1 MFEGYRFFFRN
12 DFPKCP
18 VYVAKDWHLPYT
30 YIGEWEFGKF
40 IPRQHFHYSYFLG
53 SCGISTI
60 TVREATPDEVLV
72 IKLGY
77 Y

>member
-18 VYVAKDWHLPYT
+18 VYVAKDWNLPYT

-40 IPRQHFHYSYFLG
+40 IPRQHIHYSYNDGAGLCTK
-53 SCGISTI
+53 S
-60 TVREATPDEVLV
+60 VREATEKEVLV

-77 Y
+77 F